1 MNKTK
6 FGGTIRFQKQMQKNV
21 DRLKKLANLT
31 EEMLNDSVI
40 VLINDDEELFKE
52 LELNFEKVREYRV
65 DLEKSIVNSIVLHQ
79 PFATDLRFLIS
90 SLKIANEIERTARDA
105 VHIANSSQFIDRS
118 MKNIQKY
125 VEKIIDMAKKANKMY
140 SESIQFFLNREV
152 VDTESW
158 TKQDD
163 EIDELHKQL
172 IDEVISEMQKNG
184 NTTRAAVSLVL
195 SIRYIER
202 IADHACNISE
212 ESTFVAA
219 AKRDPID

>member
-1 MNKTK
+1 MKKTK
-6 FGGTIRFQKQMQKNV
+6 FSGTIRFQELMKKNV
-21 DRLKKLANLT
+21 DCLKKLANLT
-31 EEMLNDSVI
+31 DKMLTDSI
-40 VLINDDEELFKE
+40 VVLTNYDEELFKE
-52 LELNFEKVREYRV
+52 LETKFEKVRKYRV
-65 DLEKSIVNSIVLHQ
+65 DLEKSIVDSIVLHQ

-105 VHIANSSQFIDRS
+105 VHIAHSSNYLNGS
-118 MKNIQKY
+118 MKKIHGFVN
-125 VEKIIDMAKKANKMY
+125 KIIDMAKKANKMY
-140 SESIQFFLNREV
+140 SESIQFFLERKA
-152 VDTESW
+152 VDSKAW

-172 IDEVISEMQKNG
+172 IDDVIDEIQNNG
-184 NTTRAAVSLVL
+184 NTTRAAVSLIL

-202 IADHACNISE
+202 IADHACNICE

>member
-6 FGGTIRFQKQMQKNV
+6 FGGTIRFQELMKKNV
-21 DRLKKLANLT
+21 ERLRKLANLT
-31 EEMLNDSVI
+31 DDMLKDSVT
-40 VLINDDEELFKE
+40 VLINDDEELFNE
-52 LELNFEKVREYRV
+52 LEISFEKVREYRV

-105 VHIANSSQFIDRS
+105 VHIAHSSQYIDRS
-118 MKNIQKY
+118 MKNIQEY
-125 VEKIIDMAKKANKMY
+125 VSKIIDMAKKANKMY

-152 VDTESW
+152 VDTEAW

-172 IDEVISEMQKNG
+172 IDEVIDEMQKNG
-184 NTTRAAVSLVL
+184 NTTRAAVSLIL

>member
-6 FGGTIRFQKQMQKNV
+6 FGGTIRFQEQMKKNV
-21 DRLKKLANLT
+21 DCLKKLANLT
-31 EEMLNDSVI
+31 DKMLNDSLV
-40 VLINDDEELFKE
+40 VLENDDAELFKE
-52 LELNFEKVREYRV
+52 LENRFEKVQKYRV
-65 DLEKSIVNSIVLHQ
+65 ELENSIVNSIVLHQ

-105 VHIANSSQFIDRS
+105 VHIANSSHFLDRS

-125 VEKIIDMAKKANKMY
+125 VAKIIDMAKKANKMY
-140 SESIQFFLNREV
+140 SKSIQYFLKREV
-152 VDTESW
+152 VDTEAW
-158 TKQDD
+158 IKQDD

-172 IDEVISEMQKNG
+172 IDEVIGEMQKNG
-184 NTTRAAVSLVL
+184 NTSRAAVSLVL

-219 AKRDPID
+219 AKRDPIY